1 MKENKIEIFTNAEF
15 GSVRTFTINN
25 EPYFIGKDIC
35 EKLGD
40 KNHNRSLSRV
50 DEIDKTVIEVT
61 DSLGRKQRA
70 IAINE
75 SGLYS
80 LLFAMQPQKANNGG
94 VSDAYPI
101 EVQERIN
108 KLHRFKRWVTS
119 EILPSI
125 RKHGAYMTDIILEQ
139 ALTSPDF
146 LIKLATE
153 LKAEKEK
160 RQALEIQAE
169 ENKPKV
175 LFADAVST
183 SQTSILV
190 GDLAKIIK
198 QNGVDIGANRLF
210 TWFRDNG
217 YLIKRKGSD
226 YNMPTQ
232 YSMELQLF
240 EVKETVITHSDGHTS
255 ISKTPKVTGKG
266 QQYFVNKFL
275 NKEEN

>member
-1 MKENKIEIFTNAEF
+1 MTENIEVFTSPEF
-15 GSVRTFTINN
+15 GQVRTLTIDG
-25 EPYFIGKDIC
+25 EPYFVAKDVAEI
-35 EKLGD
+35 LGYSNSRKAIADHVDEED
-40 KNHNRSLSRV
+40 KN
-50 DEIDKTVIEVT
+50 TVTIRDGKGNPNQTV
-61 DSLGRKQRA
+61 
-70 IAINE
+70 INE

-80 LLFAMQPQKANNGG
+80 LIL
-94 VSDAYPI
+94 SS
-101 EVQERIN
+101 
-108 KLHRFKRWVTS
+108 KLPNAKKFKHWVTA
-119 EILPSI
+119 EVLPSI
-125 RKHGAYMTDIILEQ
+125 RKHGAYMTDSTLEQ

-153 LKAEKEK
+153 LKTEKEK
-160 RQALEIQAE
+160 RQALEVQAE

-175 LFADAVST
+175 LFADAVSV
-183 SQTSILV
+183 SNTSILV

-198 QNGVDIGANRLF
+198 QNGVNIGANRLF
-210 TWFRDNG
+210 AWLRDNG

-232 YSMELQLF
+232 YSMDLKLF

-275 NKEEN
+275 AC

>member
-1 MKENKIEIFTNAEF
+1 M
-15 GSVRTFTINN
+15 RTLTING
-25 EPYFIGKDIC
+25 EPYFVGKDVA
-35 EKLGD
+35 EALGYTNTKKAIGD
-40 KNHNRSLSRV
+40 HV
-50 DEIDKTVIEVT
+50 DEEDKRIIQRSHFVTLENNLPKEVFPVNFVNAIIPNRGLTV
-61 DSLGRKQRA
+61 
-70 IAINE
+70 INE
-75 SGLYS
+75 SGVYALVFGS
-80 LLFAMQPQKANNGG
+80 
-94 VSDAYPI
+94 
-101 EVQERIN
+101 
-108 KLHRFKRWVTS
+108 KLPNAKKFKHWVTS
-119 EILPSI
+119 EVLPSI
-125 RKHGAYMTDIILEQ
+125 RKHGAYMTPETLEQ
-139 ALTSPDF
+139 AIYNPDF

-153 LKAEKEK
+153 LKTEKEK

-210 TWFRDNG
+210 AWFRDNG

-232 YSMELQLF
+232 YSMKLGLF
-240 EVKETVITHSDGHTS
+240 EVKETIITHSDGHIS

>member
-1 MKENKIEIFTNAEF
+1 MTENIEVFTSPEF
-15 GSVRTFTINN
+15 GQVRTLTIDG
-25 EPYFIGKDIC
+25 EPYFVAKDVAEI
-35 EKLGD
+35 LGYSNSRKAIADHVDEED
-40 KNHNRSLSRV
+40 KN
-50 DEIDKTVIEVT
+50 TVTIRDGKGNPNQTV
-61 DSLGRKQRA
+61 
-70 IAINE
+70 INE

-80 LLFAMQPQKANNGG
+80 LIL
-94 VSDAYPI
+94 SS
-101 EVQERIN
+101 
-108 KLHRFKRWVTS
+108 KLPNAKKFKHWVTA
-119 EILPSI
+119 EVLPSI
-125 RKHGAYMTDIILEQ
+125 RKHGAYMTDSTLEQ

-153 LKAEKEK
+153 LKTEKEK
-160 RQALEIQAE
+160 RQALEVQVE

-175 LFADAVST
+175 LFADAVSV
-183 SQTSILV
+183 SNTSILV

-198 QNGVDIGANRLF
+198 QNGVNIGANRLF
-210 TWFRDNG
+210 AWLRDNG

-232 YSMELQLF
+232 YSMDLKLF

-275 NKEEN
+275 AC

>member
-1 MKENKIEIFTNAEF
+1 MNENKIEIFRNEEF
-15 GSVRTFTINN
+15 GTVRTLTID
-25 EPYFIGKDIC
+25 EKPYFVGKDVAEI
-35 EKLGD
+35 LGYTNPTKAMQD
-40 KNHNRSLSRV
+40 HIDEDDMTFNETLKLSRQTGAW
-50 DEIDKTVIEVT
+50 I
-61 DSLGRKQRA
+61 
-70 IAINE
+70 INE

-80 LLFAMQPQKANNGG
+80 LIL
-94 VSDAYPI
+94 SS
-101 EVQERIN
+101 
-108 KLHRFKRWVTS
+108 KLPNAKKFKHWVTS
-119 EILPSI
+119 EVLPSI
-125 RKHGAYMTDIILEQ
+125 RKHGAYMTDSTLEQ

-153 LKAEKEK
+153 LKTEKEK

-198 QNGVDIGANRLF
+198 QNGVNIGANRLF
-210 TWFRDNG
+210 AWLRDNG
-217 YLIKRKGSD
+217 YLIKRKGND

-232 YSMELQLF
+232 YSMDLKLF

>member
-1 MKENKIEIFTNAEF
+1 MNENKIEIFRNEEF
-15 GSVRTFTINN
+15 GTVRTLTID
-25 EPYFIGKDIC
+25 EKPYFVGKDVAEI
-35 EKLGD
+35 LGYTNPTKAMQD
-40 KNHNRSLSRV
+40 HIDEDDMTFNETLKLSRQTGAW
-50 DEIDKTVIEVT
+50 I
-61 DSLGRKQRA
+61 
-70 IAINE
+70 INE

-80 LLFAMQPQKANNGG
+80 LIL
-94 VSDAYPI
+94 SS
-101 EVQERIN
+101 
-108 KLHRFKRWVTS
+108 KLPNAKKFKHWVTS
-119 EILPSI
+119 EVLPSI
-125 RKHGAYMTDIILEQ
+125 RKHGAYMTDSTLEQ

-153 LKAEKEK
+153 LKTEKEK
-160 RQALEIQAE
+160 RQALEVQAE

-175 LFADAVST
+175 LFADAVSV
-183 SQTSILV
+183 SNTSILV

-198 QNGVDIGANRLF
+198 QNGVNIGANRLF
-210 TWFRDNG
+210 AWLRDNG
-217 YLIKRKGSD
+217 YLIKRKGND

-275 NKEEN
+275 AC